1 MGNFLAILLLLISTS
16 SFAQKFISEKS
27 KVIFFSEAVLEN
39 ITATNAK
46 ASGIVD
52 LSSQEFAFSI
62 PIKDFQFEKSLMKEH
77 FNEKYMES
85 EKFPK
90 GTFTGKMTGFNN
102 SSTEPQTV
110 VAKGKLT
117 IHGVTREV
125 EITGTIRKIKSSS
138 LSISAKF
145 PIKLTDYNIKIP
157 ELLWQKVA
165 EQVEVTAEF
174 SLRLQ

>member
-1 MGNFLAILLLLISTS
+1 MRYLLGIFLLISTS

-27 KVIFFSEAVLEN
+27 KVTFFSEAVLEN
-39 ITATNAK
+39 ITATNVK
-46 ASGIVD
+46 ASGIVN
-52 LSSQEFAFSI
+52 LTNQEFAFSI

-85 EKFPK
+85 DKFPK
-90 GTFTGKMTGFNN
+90 ATFTGKMEGFNN
-102 SSTEPQTV
+102 TSTAPQTV
-110 VAKGKLT
+110 TAKGKLT
-117 IHGVTREV
+117 IHGVTRDVEV
-125 EITGTIRKIKSSS
+125 TGTIQKTKSSS

-145 PIKLTDYNIKIP
+145 PVKLTDHKIQIP

-174 SLRLQ
+174 SLRPQ